1 MRQSFLALL
10 LMVLLGIGGAGSP
23 GLCEDTPNARVVI
36 NIPSRTL
43 DYWEEG
49 RRVKTYSV
57 GVGRPGF
64 PTPVG
69 TYQVIRRV
77 LNPGWEH
84 PYRPQGR
91 SRVPAGKAN
100 PLGTRWIGFH
110 PHQGGE
116 YGIHGTDRP
125 ASVGKLSSHGCVRM
139 RIPDAEDLFERV
151 QIGTPVWVTHERIRI
166 SVKDDGHWAT
176 LHPNA
181 YSKSPDL
188 KQELGRI
195 LQREIP
201 HQPLKDDAEAALLR
215 ALQAGKP
222 VLLEPYLEPSFE
234 TD

>member
-1 MRQSFLALL
+1 
-10 LMVLLGIGGAGSP
+10 
-23 GLCEDTPNARVVI
+23 
-36 NIPSRTL
+36 
-43 DYWEEG
+43 
-49 RRVKTYSV
+49 
-57 GVGRPGF
+57 
-64 PTPVG
+64 
-69 TYQVIRRV
+69 
-77 LNPGWEH
+77 
-84 PYRPQGR
+84 
-91 SRVPAGKAN
+91 
-100 PLGTRWIGFH
+100 
-110 PHQGGE
+110 
-116 YGIHGTDRP
+116 
-125 ASVGKLSSHGCVRM
+125 M